1 MKRYKL
7 EACTLANQARKQ
19 SEIHAS
25 FHRVESANI
34 GERLGA
40 AIAGMSAENHENKK
54 RTSASSAEVAVQEVV
69 VEDYLAAV
77 VNLAAEAQVEPAPK
91 VKRKSEKLVK
101 NVKKRLKKL
110 SVLNVKNALSEPQ
123 LANEV
128 KELNVRND
136 LNEACEEKEV
146 SEESVLSEANEESE
160 ASAEKEVS
168 EESALSEVKEESEL
182 SEVNAVSDPSGQS
195 EVSGA
200 PEESVDCRVKSS
212 NEKIVTCV
220 ESDLRKVKQQSPKNV
235 TSGQKVEVK
244 LLVKLLLWNSKS
256 LLVILDLANATPS
269 TT

>member
-1 MKRYKL
+1 L
-7 EACTLANQARKQ
+7 P
-19 SEIHAS
+19 
-25 FHRVESANI
+25 
-34 GERLGA
+34 
-40 AIAGMSAENHENKK
+40 
-54 RTSASSAEVAVQEVV
+54 
-69 VEDYLAAV
+69 AV

-168 EESALSEVKEESEL
+168 EESALSEVNEESEL
-182 SEVNAVSDPSGQS
+182 SEANAVSDPSAQNDPS
-195 EVSGA
+195 AA
-200 PEESVDCRVKSS
+200 PVESVDYKVKSS
-212 NEKIVTCV
+212 SEKIETRV
-220 ESDLRKVKQQSPKNV
+220 ESDLRKVKKQSLKNV

-244 LLVKLLLWNSKS
+244 ESLLLWNSRS
-256 LLVILDLANATPS
+256 QLVMLGMVCEAPS

>member
-7 EACTLANQARKQ
+7 EAWTLANQVRKQ

-25 FHRVESANI
+25 FHHAESANTG
-34 GERLGA
+34 GERLSA
-40 AIAGMSAENHENKK
+40 ATAGMSAENHKNKK
-54 RTSASSAEVAVQEVV
+54 RTSASSAEKAVPEKV
-69 VEDYLAAV
+69 VEECLAAV

-146 SEESVLSEANEESE
+146 SEESVLSEANEERE

-168 EESALSEVKEESEL
+168 EESALSEAKEESEL

-200 PEESVDCRVKSS
+200 PEESVDYKVKSS

-220 ESDLRKVKQQSPKNV
+220 ESDFRKVKKQSLKNV
-235 TSGQKVEVK
+235 TSGQKAEVK
-244 LLVKLLLWNSKS
+244 ESLLLWNSKS
-256 LLVILDLANATPS
+256 QLVILAMACAAPW